1 MKKITKMDLVRL
13 TTLAVGKE
21 LTANQENVNIVIT
34 AFLDVIK
41 TELNAGT
48 TVFIRD
54 FAGFKPGIR
63 LAHKGYDVRL
73 KEKVDKPD
81 KKVIRVKMSSTL
93 LTPSKEVESK

>member
-34 AFLDVIK
+34 AFLNIIK
-41 TELNAGT
+41 TELNTGT

-54 FAGFKPGIR
+54 FASFKPVIR
-63 LAHKGYDVRL
+63 LAHTGWDVRL
-73 KEKVDKPD
+73 KKIVDKPD
-81 KKVIRVKMSSTL
+81 KKVIRVKMSPKL
-93 LTPSKEVESK
+93 LTQDKN